1 MTLNL
6 LPIDELGNWCHQ
18 RLVGS
23 QWKYKA
29 QQGGS
34 MGSLWVGTSPA
45 SGHNPA
51 PSLMELQWR
60 FLPYL
65 IASVTQRGL
74 GWALSKGR
82 DGSDDPQRSAEQ
94 ATAKLWQPEQCSVQG
109 SDSQIHCTSKAGNC
123 KYCKVTKLL
132 IQACTCKLGNP
143 LCHRA
148 CFEHL
153 SRRPLDTLSQD

>member
-1 MTLNL
+1 MV
-6 LPIDELGNWCHQ
+6 PSKIGRVPVKIQGPAGRFHGK
-18 RLVGS
+18 LV
-23 QWKYKA
+23 
-29 QQGGS
+29 
-34 MGSLWVGTSPA
+34 
-45 SGHNPA
+45 SGDQPCKWPQ
-51 PSLMELQWR
+51 PSTITLMELQWR

-123 KYCKVTKLL
+123 KYCKVTKVL
-132 IQACTCKLGNP
+132 IQAHPN
-143 LCHRA
+143 
-148 CFEHL
+148 
-153 SRRPLDTLSQD
+153 